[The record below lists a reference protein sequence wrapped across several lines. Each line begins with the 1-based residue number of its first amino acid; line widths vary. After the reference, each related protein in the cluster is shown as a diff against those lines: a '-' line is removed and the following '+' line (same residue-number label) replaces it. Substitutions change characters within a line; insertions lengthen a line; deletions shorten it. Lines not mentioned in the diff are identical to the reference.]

1 MKVRRKEEGRWAWRL
16 TGFVTLCV
24 YIFMFAPILA
34 TVILS
39 FNASMFGGF
48 PMTGFSLL
56 WYGKLMANEQVLTAF
71 RTLLWIALVTAA
83 VTTAIGVVTAF
94 ALVRFEFPGKQALST
109 LVILPALVPETI
121 LGVGLLVLIKAIDQ
135 PRTMLLLVLGHI
147 LLAVPYVV
155 LITQARMVGIRRVY
169 EEAALSL
176 GASRFSSFREI
187 TLPLLIPAM
196 VGGALLAF
204 TISFDNTSASLF
216 WRPAGVETMPTQ
228 ILSMLKISIS
238 PEINALGAVKP
249 GDYQVIHSSGVNYY
263 IKYVNGGLTSEI
275 NEANIPNM
283 ANALQPMIDPF
294 RKLTPKLSAVPY
306 DYGTTGI
313 AYNTK
318 VISPEEA
325 KEKGAALLLD
335 KKYAGKVGGYQD
347 TTTRVWYAAL
357 ATGQDPNNLKDMDA
371 IWAKVRET
379 RDLAKKFWSSGA
391 ELMDLL
397 SKGEIVVTDAWSG
410 RVAALQ
416 DQGHPI
422 GYLDPAGSY
431 AWMEDMLILKGSP
444 MAECEELINF
454 MLDPA
459 TSIAVAEGQSYPPSL
474 DPTKVKLTEKIE
486 KLPAFDK
493 TGTMKSLTFA
503 DPVYWATNEDAW
515 TKQWNRISKGA

>member
-1 MKVRRKEEGRWAWRL
+1 MKARRKQEGRWAWRL

-24 YIFMFAPILA
+24 YIFMFAPIVT

-48 PMTGFSLL
+48 PMTGFSLQ

-71 RTLLWIALVTAA
+71 RTSLWIAVVTAA

-187 TLPLLIPAM
+187 TLPLLIPAV

-238 PEINALGAVKP
+238 PEINALGTVMILVTVGIP
-249 GDYQVIHSSGVNYY
+249 LL
-263 IKYVNGGLTSEI
+263 GGLV
-275 NEANIPNM
+275 
-283 ANALQPMIDPF
+283 LQS
-294 RKLTPKLSAVPY
+294 LTRLKRRGEPK
-306 DYGTTGI
+306 
-313 AYNTK
+313 
-318 VISPEEA
+318 EEA
-325 KEKGAALLLD
+325 
-335 KKYAGKVGGYQD
+335 
-347 TTTRVWYAAL
+347 R
-357 ATGQDPNNLKDMDA
+357 
-371 IWAKVRET
+371 
-379 RDLAKKFWSSGA
+379 
-391 ELMDLL
+391 
-397 SKGEIVVTDAWSG
+397 
-410 RVAALQ
+410 
-416 DQGHPI
+416 
-422 GYLDPAGSY
+422 
-431 AWMEDMLILKGSP
+431 
-444 MAECEELINF
+444 
-454 MLDPA
+454 
-459 TSIAVAEGQSYPPSL
+459 
-474 DPTKVKLTEKIE
+474 
-486 KLPAFDK
+486 
-493 TGTMKSLTFA
+493 
-503 DPVYWATNEDAW
+503 
-515 TKQWNRISKGA
+515 